1 MASVPPANVI
11 TVCVGMVMVRD
22 NSLRRMREVIII
34 VELYTLYSL
43 LIYVMCSVGLAL
55 ARMVGM
61 GPRNLQ
67 MGPRDRPQSR

>member
-1 MASVPPANVI
+1 MMVASVPPANVI

-43 LIYVMCSVGLAL
+43 LI
-55 ARMVGM
+55 
-61 GPRNLQ
+61 
-67 MGPRDRPQSR
+67 